1 MDSLN
6 GLYLGRG
13 LSVNKLVAGGPLSNK
28 ANCSQNQLKHILFE
42 EPLPRCPATCVV
54 LDAIIATMP
63 GLGESRWARK
73 TATRTSFLHSPGKY
87 CDSSRL
93 PSPSRHELIA
103 DLVVCSL
110 PPLTSETATRS
121 DAPAALDP
129 RHELDRYTRLV
140 RRLKW
145 KLQFLVQGYDRA
157 TARSVNPLL
166 AAEAELMFKLD
177 FFEYYMLLERALVHL
192 LGVFG
197 TTVSRDFSEQ
207 HLQALAEGGPLGR
220 RGMNGS
226 TPGGFG
232 RDGAGGG
239 PDKTPP
245 AQSPAATAPVF
256 AHRYHANVLEALD
269 NAENPL
275 HEILGTGEVRR
286 QLGRAKDLRNRWK
299 HVDDDEPAAA
309 SKAGAPFHRT
319 YLPAPLESYDLEKI
333 LNAIFDG
340 FDRAFIK
347 AECFVVGVKDVNM
360 AVAEDVDQD
369 DPWMFIVDAMDWEA
383 L

>member
-1 MDSLN
+1 
-6 GLYLGRG
+6 
-13 LSVNKLVAGGPLSNK
+13 
-28 ANCSQNQLKHILFE
+28 
-42 EPLPRCPATCVV
+42 
-54 LDAIIATMP
+54 MP

-73 TATRTSFLHSPGKY
+73 TVTRTSLLTSSSKYRDSTRVPSPG
-87 CDSSRL
+87 L
-93 PSPSRHELIA
+93 ELIA
-103 DLVVCSL
+103 DLVACSL

-121 DAPAALDP
+121 DAPALDP

-145 KLQFLVQGYDRA
+145 KLQFLVQGYDQA
-157 TARSVNPLL
+157 TARSVNPQL

-226 TPGGFG
+226 TPGELGLG
-232 RDGAGGG
+232 RDGASG
-239 PDKTPP
+239 PDKTP
-245 AQSPAATAPVF
+245 AQSPAAVTAPVY

-275 HEILGTGEVRR
+275 HEVLGTGEVRR

-299 HVDDDEPAAA
+299 NVDDGESVAPAPAPA
-309 SKAGAPFHRT
+309 SKAGVPFRRT

-333 LNAIFDG
+333 LNTVFDG

-347 AECFVVGVKDVNM
+347 AESFVAGAKDVNM

-369 DPWMFIVDAMDWEA
+369 DQWMFIVDAMDWEA
-383 L
+383 I